1 MTSFTKTLMFPF
13 VILAC
18 LGGALIAWVALVV
31 VTGLAIPWAAWKVL
45 GELYEEGKW

>member
-1 MTSFTKTLMFPF
+1 MSPLVKTLLFPF

-18 LGGALIAWVALVV
+18 LGGAFIAWVALVV

-45 GELYEEGKW
+45 GELYEEGK